1 MKTGWKIERQDA
13 EAKIRRLIENIYDYK
28 TPKGE
33 LKTILEDR
41 E

>member
-1 MKTGWKIERQDA
+1 MKTGWKIEIQDA